1 MNIPGLFQEIGD
13 DFLVKAKELFDMHT
27 RLYEQTDGTVSPL
40 LPNERI
46 LGLLDNLDRKLKNPH
61 RTVTTLPPQVFCAYV
76 SQKIVIYTGLCS
88 YASAFNFSLL
98 KILETKTK
106 RARLSQ
112 ITFLKFLRLCHS
124 SIPIPRVS
132 PPKDPIVRA
141 NNQLLACLK
150 LQLHFNFLLLFSKL
164 TPLRFFSLIVG

>member
-46 LGLLDNLDRKLKNPH
+46 LGLLDNLDRKLEDPH
-61 RTVTTLPPQVFCAYV
+61 RTVTTLPPQVFVC
-76 SQKIVIYTGLCS
+76 IVIYMGLCS

-98 KILETKTK
+98 EILETKTK
-106 RARLSQ
+106 RPRLSQ

-132 PPKDPIVRA
+132 PPKDPIVRS
-141 NNQLLACLK
+141 NNQSLACLK
-150 LQLHFNFLLLFSKL
+150 LQLHLTFFNC
-164 TPLRFFSLIVG
+164 SLS